1 MEKRAWR
8 AVLFD
13 FDGVICQTEVYR
25 IDRRE
30 AMLTRYGVRFDRK
43 ALYAMAGGPSTPGI
57 PYSRRMDELFG
68 DQPAYRE
75 HREELSVFLRLDCS
89 YRDLLTPGLPQVLED
104 LHRAG
109 LLLGVASNS
118 SLETLEAALAEC
130 AVRDCFDTVVSGWN
144 LNRRKPDPYIYEL
157 AMKDLGVEP
166 GECVIVEDSPV
177 GIRAGKAAGT
187 TVFALR
193 DRDGMLD
200 QGESDFIMSEITELP
215 GLLGLIDHK
224 HLG

>member
-1 MEKRAWR
+1 MEKRTWR

-25 IDRRE
+25 MDQRE

-43 ALYAMAGGPSTPGI
+43 ALYAMAGGPGAANM
-57 PYSRRMDELFG
+57 PYSRRMDELLG
-68 DQPAYRE
+68 DQQAYQE
-75 HREELSVFLRLDCS
+75 HREELIAFPELDCS

-109 LLLGVASNS
+109 LSLGMASNS
-118 SLETLEAALAEC
+118 SLEMLEAALEEC
-130 AVRDCFDTVVSGWN
+130 GVRHCFDTVVSGWN

-157 AMKDLGVEP
+157 VMKDLRVEP
-166 GECVIVEDSPV
+166 DECIIVEDSPV
-177 GIRAGKAAGT
+177 GIQAGKAAGA

-193 DRDGMLD
+193 DRDGLLN
-200 QGESDFIMSEITELP
+200 QEESDFIMSELTELS
-215 GLLGLIDHK
+215 GLLGLTNHE
-224 HLG
+224 H